1 MKYNKMVAISWA
13 LAIAATN
20 TIAQT
25 KTGFHIIKDI
35 PIGRTGGWD
44 YITVDGE
51 SKRMFVSHSTQVN
64 ILSTAG
70 DSIGVIPNTAGVHGI
85 AVIKSLGKG
94 YTSNGKA
101 NSVSVF
107 DLQTYKILADIPVG
121 QNPDAIFYDDF
132 SKK

>member
-70 DSIGVIPNTAGVHGI
+70 DSIGVIPNGWCTWYSGDQI
-85 AVIKSLGKG
+85 IRERLYQQWKSKLCFC
-94 YTSNGKA
+94 
-101 NSVSVF
+101 V
-107 DLQTYKILADIPVG
+107 
-121 QNPDAIFYDDF
+121 
-132 SKK
+132 